1 MRTAIHSS
9 LLTDAMNPN
18 YHIEDTSEIF
28 SPALIFFKEI
38 IESNIAKAVE
48 QVGDPAKLRP
58 HVKTHKTREIT
69 KMEMDA
75 GLIKQKCATIA
86 EAEMLAGCGVPDVM
100 LAYPMVGPNQAR
112 LAKLMK
118 SYPETLFT
126 TLVDHEKPIRSLSE
140 IMVKE
145 GLTAPVMLDVDAGMH
160 RSGIE
165 LGDEAAALYRLVH
178 ELPGLKA
185 DGLHIYDGHQRNAN
199 VEQREK
205 EIHESFVQIMA
216 FRKRLE
222 DAGLPVEKLV
232 VGGTPQFPVYAK
244 VQGVEC
250 SPGTIFLHDG
260 NTQKFPELN
269 YTPAAVLLTRVI
281 SKPSRGRI
289 TLDLGYKAVASDPPL
304 ENRVKLLNVPD
315 ATLVLQNEEHL
326 VVETPNADDFAPGD
340 EVYAIPAH
348 ICPTCALQDFA
359 YVIEGGKLVGE
370 WKIASRVR
378 SLGC

>member
-1 MRTAIHSS
+1 
-9 LLTDAMNPN
+9 MNPN
-18 YHIEDTSEIF
+18 YHIADTTEIF
-28 SPALIFFKEI
+28 SPALVFFKDI
-38 IESNIAKAVE
+38 IQANIATAVE

-58 HVKTHKTREIT
+58 HVKTHKTREIAQ
-69 KMEMDA
+69 MELAA
-75 GLIKQKCATIA
+75 GLTKQKCATLA
-86 EAEMLAGCGVPDVM
+86 EAEMLAGCGIRDVM

-118 SYPETLFT
+118 SFPEATFST
-126 TLVDHEKPIRSLSE
+126 IVDHEKPIRSLSE
-140 IMVKE
+140 VMERE

-165 LGDEAAALYRLVH
+165 LGEEAAALYRLVH

-185 DGLHIYDGHQRNAN
+185 AGLHIYDGHHRNAN
-199 VEQREK
+199 VEEREK
-205 EIHESFVQIMA
+205 EIHEYFEQIMA

-222 DAGLPVEKLV
+222 EEGLPVEKLV

-244 VQGVEC
+244 VEGVEC

-260 NTQKFPELN
+260 NTQGFPELE

-281 SKPSRGRI
+281 STPSRGRI

-315 ATLVLQNEEHL
+315 ARLVLQNEEHL

-348 ICPTCALQDFA
+348 ICPTCALQEFA
-359 YVIEGGKLVGE
+359 YVVEDGHLVGE
-370 WKIASRVR
+370 WKIASRAR